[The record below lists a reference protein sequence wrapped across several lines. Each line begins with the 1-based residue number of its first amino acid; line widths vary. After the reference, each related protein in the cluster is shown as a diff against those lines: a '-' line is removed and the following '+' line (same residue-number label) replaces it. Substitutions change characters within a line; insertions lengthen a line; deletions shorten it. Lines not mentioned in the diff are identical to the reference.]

1 MQDKSDPET
10 PWPSDSA
17 IKALKDEM
25 YRQPVIRKWYREDID
40 AYQAVRQLFNM
51 GYRGKDLDLLRAR

>member
-1 MQDKSDPET
+1 MEDKSDPET
-10 PWPSDSA
+10 PWPSDSD

-25 YRQPVIRKWYREDID
+25 YRQPVIRKWYREDVD